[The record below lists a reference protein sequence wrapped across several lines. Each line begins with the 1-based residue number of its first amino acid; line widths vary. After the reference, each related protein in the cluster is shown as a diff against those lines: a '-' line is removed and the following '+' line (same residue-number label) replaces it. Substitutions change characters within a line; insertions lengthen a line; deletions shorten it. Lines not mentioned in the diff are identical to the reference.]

1 MESSSRRY
9 VRLVAAALI
18 MICMGII
25 YMWSVF
31 SGYIIAGYGWSPAD
45 SGLTA
50 SVMIACFS
58 IGSLIGGRIQDRI
71 GPRWVTLLGIVM
83 FAAGVFLSSYTA
95 PIGPVPLYLTFGV
108 IGGFGVG
115 FAYSSVL
122 ASTNK
127 WFPDKLNMASSVTV
141 TCFGLATVVF
151 SPIVSKVIGSLGV
164 VSGFRV
170 VAVIF
175 FVICLI
181 GWTQIK
187 NPPEGWTPD
196 GYEKK
201 QVDFT
206 KQRQMALSE
215 TIKTP
220 QMWIMF
226 LSIWFI
232 TVTFF
237 GINPILK
244 QLAAGHGLDPALST
258 GVVMVTGLGMAFGRL
273 FFPVIVGKIGRRNTA
288 VLLGVIV
295 LVCSIAM
302 IFAQGL
308 FFLVLA
314 FLMAA
319 GAGAPGAVWPTWSA
333 ENFGLKNNGA
343 NFGFIL
349 LGIGISS
356 LVSMRFATMVSKSFF
371 GGADIAYFLMGAI
384 MALIAIILLVLF
396 KPVKQDDMD

>member
-1 MESSSRRY
+1 MKSSNRRY
-9 VRLVAAALI
+9 VRLAAAALI
-18 MICMGII
+18 MVCMGVI

-31 SGYIIAGYGWSPAD
+31 GGYVIADYGWSAAD

-95 PIGPVPLYLTFGV
+95 PLGPAPLYLTFGV
-108 IGGFGVG
+108 VGGFGVG

-141 TCFGLATVVF
+141 TCFGLATVLF
-151 SPIVSKVIGSLGV
+151 SPIVSGIIGSLGV
-164 VSGFRV
+164 VVGFRV

-175 FVICLI
+175 FLICLL
-181 GWTQIK
+181 GWTQIA
-187 NPPEGWTPD
+187 NPPEGWAPA
-196 GYEKK
+196 GYERK
-201 QVDFT
+201 QVDFS
-206 KQRQMALSE
+206 KQRQMPLSE

-226 LSIWFI
+226 LSVWFI

-258 GVVMVTGLGMAFGRL
+258 VVVMVTGLGMAFGRL

-288 VLLGVIV
+288 MVLAVIV
-295 LVCSIAM
+295 LACSIALM
-302 IFAQGL
+302 FAHGMA
-308 FFLVLA
+308 FLVLA

-356 LVSMRFATMVSKSFF
+356 LVSMRFATMVSNSFF
-371 GGADIAYFLMGAI
+371 GGSDSAYFLMGAI
-384 MALIAIILLVLF
+384 MAVVAIVLLLLF
-396 KPVKQDDMD
+396 KPIKQDVGD